1 MRNPDFENHG
11 IAPMAS
17 RTIENYLK
25 QLWLQQQDSRAK
37 YVPMGKL
44 AALVGVTAGTATTM
58 VKAIADSGLAKYA
71 PRAGVRLTKAGEQL
85 ALHVL
90 RRHRL
95 LELFLVEVVGID
107 WSDAHAEA
115 EELEHVISE
124 TVLARIDLLLG
135 HPSVDPHGDPIPSSA
150 GKLEAPDL
158 CSLAELKTGSTT
170 RIIRIVDQTPEFL
183 RFAQASGLVPNANV
197 TVEHSNPQAGAI
209 SVRLAGRNNVM
220 LSMAAAAKFL
230 VRPSSGGTGKRKTM
244 LIR

>member
-1 MRNPDFENHG
+1 
-11 IAPMAS
+11 MAS

-25 QLWLQQQDSRAK
+25 QLWLQQQESRGK

-71 PRAGVRLTKAGEQL
+71 PRAGVRLTRAGEQL

-95 LELFLVEVVGID
+95 LELFLVEILGID
-107 WSDAHAEA
+107 WSDAHGEA

-124 TVLARIDLLLG
+124 TVLERMDLLLG
-135 HPSVDPHGDPIPSSA
+135 RPSVDPHGDPIPSSA
-150 GKLEAPDL
+150 GKVAAPEL
-158 CSLAELKTGSTT
+158 CSLAELRKGNTT
-170 RIIRIVDQTPEFL
+170 VIVRIADQCSEFL
-183 RFAQASGLVPNANV
+183 RFAQTSGLVPKAALV
-197 TVEHSNPQAGAI
+197 IEHNNPQAGAI
-209 SVRLAGRNNVM
+209 SARPDGKPPVI

-230 VRPSSGGTGKRKTM
+230 VRPCPTAGKQRRK
-244 LIR
+244 RS